1 MQNKN
6 LSSIY
11 LSKCDLINRALVKD
25 INEIPKV
32 NKIVVSLLSSQNK
45 KSESS
50 ISSSDMNSHLK
61 ILLMFYFMLGINPK
75 ISYHREK
82 NLNYQQEE
90 KDNDS
95 SYSYK
100 VILENS
106 VDVEKFIYYFFVEN
120 NFRVD
125 SNASKLYSSGNTFSV
140 NITVPAIIDQD
151 IENIF
156 SQNSKDTSIKELN
169 LTVDFIVNSK
179 VMSENL
185 NKKDINSI
193 FPLWFLA

>member
-32 NKIVVSLLSSQNK
+32 NKIVVNLLSSQNK